1 MLGPGRTFVKMI
13 RMTWE
18 PSSYRRYLIA
28 INRLIRKA
36 TIEKNDLPMR
46 SALDYVYRVSNN
58 ISIQRFAGD
67 WTPLN
72 QRYKEWK
79 LFAFGESRWWIMS
92 GALQKSL
99 SAFRLQDGWFGGV
112 PEHAMAPSTSWFGT
126 EPGALVSIAEYG
138 YWAEY
143 GRKGQAARPLFR
155 PTLQEF
161 VEEGW
166 PRQADMAI
174 TKLAGAW
181 R

>member
-1 MLGPGRTFVKMI
+1 MI

-18 PSSYRRYLIA
+18 PSSYRRYLTA

-46 SALDYVYRVSNN
+46 SAVDYIYRVSSN
-58 ISIQRFAGD
+58 ISTQRFAGQ
-67 WTPLN
+67 WSPLN

-99 SAFRLQDGWFGGV
+99 SAFRLQGGWFGGV
-112 PEHAMAPSTSWFGT
+112 PENATAPGTSWFGT
-126 EPGALVSIAEYG
+126 DPGSPVSIAEYG

-143 GRKGQAARPLFR
+143 GRRGQAARPLFN
-155 PTLQEF
+155 PTLDEF

-166 PRQADMAI
+166 PRQADMTIA
-174 TKLAGAW
+174 KLAAAW